1 MLRLF
6 TLFGGFTI
14 GWWSLLWLVLP
25 LSWQHISPSA
35 MLLLHI
41 VPPVALTLG
50 LRWWTARKEKKAE
63 AERQQAEAAGEAERV
78 AAREAA
84 RRRHNAA
91 LAERQHSIACR
102 WLRCTALPVGEEP
115 AWLDTV
121 DDNCQ
126 WLPLDREELAEEQG
140 DDLLTVL
147 STPQREALEALYLA
161 AAGAAWLPVY
171 TEVIPTQSGIEQ
183 LAMLKTV
190 QQEAAALA
198 LDSTPPAVECRF
210 LPGHGDV
217 AERARQ
223 LLLQHS
229 DYPGLVLLAAD
240 APILPLLAEDDDFA
254 AAAAPEQAWRGK
266 PGQALA
272 CLLFLR
278 QDLPCEDDSSTV
290 PVSDSQD
297 PYQPYWEKPQAV
309 QHSTDW
315 GMVPPSRQPSLATL
329 PVLAELTQPIQ
340 GAAASSR
347 AMQLSRQLQPM
358 LDNALVNAALLDYP
372 FSEEDAQPAA
382 NRAASL
388 GWLVHNSGEV
398 QMGGARLSALSGAL
412 SRHQVELHP
421 IDQASNSVRE
431 WGDNGVA
438 TAALLCATAITHCHA
453 LAAPVLLAQFGPD
466 EAALSVARPPL
477 EEMSS

>member
-1 MLRLF
+1 MLRLL
-6 TLFGGFTI
+6 TLFGGFTV

-25 LSWQHISPSA
+25 LSWQRISPSA

-50 LRWWTARKEKKAE
+50 LRWWSARKEKKAE
-63 AERQQAEAAGEAERV
+63 AERQQAEAAANAERV

-84 RRRHNAA
+84 RRLHYAT
-91 LAERQHSIACR
+91 LDERQHTIACR

-115 AWLDTV
+115 AWLGEA
-121 DDNCQ
+121 DDHCQ
-126 WLPLDREELAEEQG
+126 WLTLEREELAEEDG
-140 DDLLTVL
+140 DDLLAAL
-147 STPQREALEALYLA
+147 ATPQREALEALYLA
-161 AAGAAWLPVY
+161 APGAAWLPVY
-171 TEVIPTQSGIEQ
+171 TEVIPTLSGIEQ
-183 LAMLKTV
+183 LAALKTV
-190 QQEAAALA
+190 QHEAATLA
-198 LDSTPPAVECRF
+198 LDSTAPAVECRF
-210 LPGHGDV
+210 LPGHGSV

-223 LLLQHS
+223 LLLQNT
-229 DYPGLVLLAAD
+229 DCPGLVVLATD
-240 APILPLLAEDDDFA
+240 APILPLADEDDLDA
-254 AAAAPEQAWRGK
+254 EPDPEQAWRGK
-266 PGQALA
+266 PGLALA

-278 QDLPCEDDSSTV
+278 QNLPCEEDHSTV

-297 PYQPYWEKPQAV
+297 PYQPYWEKPHSI

-315 GMVPPSRQPSLATL
+315 GMVPPSRQPSLAAL
-329 PVLAELTQPIQ
+329 PILAELTQPIQ

-347 AMQLSRQLQPM
+347 VMQLSRQLQPM

-421 IDQASNSVRE
+421 IDQASNTVRE

-466 EAALSVARPPL
+466 ELALSVARPPL

>member
-1 MLRLF
+1 MLRLL

-25 LSWQHISPSA
+25 LSWQRISPSA

-63 AERQQAEAAGEAERV
+63 VERQQAEAAGEAERV
-78 AAREAA
+78 ATREEA

-91 LAERQHSIACR
+91 LAERQQTIACR

-115 AWLDTV
+115 AWLDDV

-126 WLPLDREELAEEQG
+126 WLPLDLEDLEEGEDDDQLAA
-140 DDLLTVL
+140 LT
-147 STPQREALEALYLA
+147 TPQREALEALYLA
-161 AAGAAWLPVY
+161 APGAAWLPVY

-190 QQEAAALA
+190 QHEAAALA

-229 DYPGLVLLAAD
+229 DYPGLVMLAAD
-240 APILPLLAEDDDFA
+240 APILPLREEDELDASAD
-254 AAAAPEQAWRGK
+254 PEQAWRGK
-266 PGQALA
+266 PGLALA

-278 QDLPCEDDSSTV
+278 HGLPCAEDSNTV
-290 PVSDSQD
+290 PVSDNQD
-297 PYQPYWEKPQAV
+297 PYQPYWEKPQTI

-315 GMVPPSRQPSLATL
+315 GMVPPSRQPSLAAL

-347 AMQLSRQLQPM
+347 VMQLSRQLQPM

-372 FSEEDAQPAA
+372 FSEEDAQPTA

-398 QMGGARLSALSGAL
+398 QVGGARLSALSGAL

-431 WGDNGVA
+431 WGDNGAA
-438 TAALLCATAITHCHA
+438 TAALLCATAITHCHV

>member
-1 MLRLF
+1 MLRLL
-6 TLFGGFTI
+6 TLFGGFTV

-25 LSWQHISPSA
+25 LSWQRISPSA

-63 AERQQAEAAGEAERV
+63 AERQQAEEAAAAERD
-78 AAREAA
+78 AARAEA
-84 RRRHNAA
+84 RRVHQAA
-91 LAERQHSIACR
+91 LAERQQTIACR

-115 AWLDTV
+115 AWLDDT
-121 DDNCQ
+121 DEHCQ
-126 WLPLDREELAEEQG
+126 WLTLDRDELEEDELLAA
-140 DDLLTVL
+140 LAA
-147 STPQREALEALYLA
+147 PQREALEALYLA
-161 AAGAAWLPVY
+161 APGAAWLPVY

-183 LAMLKTV
+183 LAALKAV
-190 QQEAAALA
+190 QHEAATLV
-198 LDSTPPAVECRF
+198 LDSTAPAVECRF
-210 LPGHGDV
+210 LPGHGSV

-223 LLLQHS
+223 LLLQNA
-229 DYPGLVLLAAD
+229 DCPGLVVLAAD
-240 APILPLLAEDDDFA
+240 APVLPLADEDDFDA
-254 AAAAPEQAWRGK
+254 TPDPELAWRGK
-266 PGQALA
+266 PGFALA

-278 QDLPCEDDSSTV
+278 QGLPCEDVGKHTPAADT
-290 PVSDSQD
+290 QD
-297 PYQPYWEKPQAV
+297 PYQPYWEKPQTSQYSA
-309 QHSTDW
+309 DW
-315 GMVPPSRQPSLATL
+315 GPVPPSRQATLAGL
-329 PVLAELTQPIQ
+329 PVLAELTQPTQ

-382 NRAASL
+382 NRASSL

-398 QMGGARLSALSGAL
+398 QVGGARLSALSGAL

-431 WGDNGVA
+431 WGDTGA
-438 TAALLCATAITHCHA
+438 STAALLCASAITHCHA

-466 EAALSVARPPL
+466 EATLSMARPPL